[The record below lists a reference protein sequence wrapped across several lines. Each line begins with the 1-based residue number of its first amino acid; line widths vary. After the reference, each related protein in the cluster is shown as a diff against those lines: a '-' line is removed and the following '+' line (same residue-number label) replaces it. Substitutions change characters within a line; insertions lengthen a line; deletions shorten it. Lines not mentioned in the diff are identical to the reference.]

1 MIKKIY
7 RFILGLFEFIVDLL
21 ITVLAI
27 YILNTIFYPS
37 IYIKCLSYFIL
48 LIGLTYGF
56 NDIYNIMNKEN
67 DNRKEN
73 DNS

>member
-21 ITVLAI
+21 ITILAI
-27 YILNTIFYPS
+27 YILNIIFYPS

-67 DNRKEN
+67 GNRKEN